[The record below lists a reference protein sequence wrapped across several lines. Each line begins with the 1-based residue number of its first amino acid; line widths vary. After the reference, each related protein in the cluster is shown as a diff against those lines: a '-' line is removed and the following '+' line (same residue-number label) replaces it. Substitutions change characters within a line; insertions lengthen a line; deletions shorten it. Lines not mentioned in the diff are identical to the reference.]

1 MSVKNNNINVHNP
14 NINLPGSLSKAIT
27 GIGVGGA
34 VAGGMTAVSHFA
46 KSSSMPLGVKI
57 GATAAGGAIA
67 GCLFVVTNAT
77 NTLIQRK
84 VEDKTS
90 SPRPSNNSSNDSYTA
105 SSVLEDS

>member
-14 NINLPGSLSKAIT
+14 NNLPGSLGKAIT

-34 VAGGMTAVSHFA
+34 VAGGMTAVSHIA

-57 GATAAGGAIA
+57 GATTAGGAIA
-67 GCLFVVTNAT
+67 GCLFVATNAT
-77 NTLIQRK
+77 NTLVQRK
-84 VEDKTS
+84 VGDKTS
-90 SPRPSNNSSNDSYTA
+90 SPRPSNNSNDSYPA